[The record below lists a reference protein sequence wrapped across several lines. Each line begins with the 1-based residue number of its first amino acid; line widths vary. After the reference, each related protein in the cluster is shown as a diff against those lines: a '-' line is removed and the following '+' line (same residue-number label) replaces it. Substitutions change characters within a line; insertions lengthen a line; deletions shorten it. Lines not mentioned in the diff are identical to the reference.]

1 MIHKERKLI
10 PLPDLN
16 ISDKNKKIIW
26 VLRNF
31 KNVSIFLNEIDSIE
45 KTLYNN
51 HENDRE
57 IYLLEIFS
65 KLINYDIIK
74 TYKSNKITDSSEIIQ
89 FKTTMSIIISLYNN
103 LNYQR
108 YMITMDTMKKIFSLI
123 NRMIYNVI
131 L

>member
-1 MIHKERKLI
+1 MKMIGK
-10 PLPDLN
+10 
-16 ISDKNKKIIW
+16 
-26 VLRNF
+26 
-31 KNVSIFLNEIDSIE
+31 
-45 KTLYNN
+45 
-51 HENDRE
+51 
-57 IYLLEIFS
+57 YLLEIFS

-74 TYKSNKITDSSEIIQ
+74 AYKSNKITDSSEIIH